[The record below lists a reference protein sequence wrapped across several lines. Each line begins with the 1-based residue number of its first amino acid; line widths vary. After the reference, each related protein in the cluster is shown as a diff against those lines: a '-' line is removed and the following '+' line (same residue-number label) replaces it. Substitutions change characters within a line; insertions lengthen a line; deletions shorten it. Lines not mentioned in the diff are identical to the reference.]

1 MSVLVNNWRMDS
13 SLNALIHTSTG
24 EVRRLGE
31 YHFILL
37 ETLVKHADTVLSR
50 SFLMSE
56 VWKNRVVGGNSLPTA
71 IHALRTAIDDNG
83 KQQEIIKTIP
93 KKGYLFNKS
102 YISVVGPDEENNTSP
117 SININNQPGDVLAE
131 NKIQQALP
139 VIDNVALSIVSSTE
153 KTITPGKANL
163 HKMLFIALTLMLI
176 VLFLSARFYDTFAK
190 ENASDTPVII
200 KEAALHA
207 DHIAIYHLYDESA
220 EKEILEG
227 TSHIAGGLENI
238 EQLLTQHKSSIDLYY
253 KVTFNKL
260 AMNMIIQNQC
270 NHSWQLALRFN
281 NWQSKDAEIKNIMYQ
296 EVEKMLNE
304 MPACK

>member
-1 MSVLVNNWRMDS
+1 MSILVNNWRMDS
-13 SLNALIHTSTG
+13 SLNALIHASTG

-102 YISVVGPDEENNTSP
+102 YISVMDPDEENDTLLT
-117 SININNQPGDVLAE
+117 INNDNRPVDDLAE

-163 HKMLFIALTLMLI
+163 HKMLFLALTLMLI
-176 VLFLSARFYDTFAK
+176 ALFLSTRFYDTFAK
-190 ENASDTPVII
+190 ENASDTPAIT
-200 KEAALHA
+200 KEVANHA
-207 DHIAIYHLYDESA
+207 DRIAIYHLYDENA
-220 EKEILEG
+220 EKETLEG

-238 EQLLTQHKSSIDLYY
+238 EKLLIQHKSFIDLYY

-270 NHSWQLALRFN
+270 NHSWQLSLNFN
-281 NWQSKDAEIKNIMYQ
+281 NWQSKDTEIKSIMYQ

>member
-1 MSVLVNNWRMDS
+1 MSILVNNWRMDS
-13 SLNALIHTSTG
+13 SLNALIHASTG

-37 ETLVKHADTVLSR
+37 ETLVNHADTVLSR

-102 YISVVGPDEENNTSP
+102 YISVVDHDEENNTSP
-117 SININNQPGDVLAE
+117 SINNDNQPSDDLAK
-131 NKIQQALP
+131 NKIQQTTP

-163 HKMLFIALTLMLI
+163 HKMLFLALTLMLI

>member
-1 MSVLVNNWRMDS
+1 MSILVNNWRMDS
-13 SLNALIHTSTG
+13 SLNALIHASTG

-37 ETLVKHADTVLSR
+37 ETLVNHADTVLSR

-102 YISVVGPDEENNTSP
+102 YISVVDHDEENNTSP
-117 SININNQPGDVLAE
+117 SINNDNQPSDDLAK
-131 NKIQQALP
+131 NKIQQTTP

-153 KTITPGKANL
+153 KTITPGKENL

>member
-1 MSVLVNNWRMDS
+1 MSILVNNWRMDS
-13 SLNALIHTSTG
+13 SLNALIHASTG

-83 KQQEIIKTIP
+83 KQQEIIRTIP

-102 YISVVGPDEENNTSP
+102 YISVVEPDEENDKILT
-117 SININNQPGDVLAE
+117 INNDNRPADDLAE
-131 NKIQQALP
+131 NKPLQTLS
-139 VIDNVALSIVSSTE
+139 VIDNVALDIVSSTE
-153 KTITPGKANL
+153 KPIAPGKANL
-163 HKMLFIALTLMLI
+163 HKMLFLALILMLI
-176 VLFLSARFYDTFAK
+176 ALFLATRFYDTFTK

-200 KEAALHA
+200 KEAATHA
-207 DHIAIYHLYDESA
+207 EHIAIYHLYDESA

-238 EQLLTQHKSSIDLYY
+238 EQLLTQHKSAIDLYY

-270 NHSWQLALRFN
+270 NHSWQLALNFN
-281 NWQSKDAEIKNIMYQ
+281 NWQSKDAEIKSIMYQ

>member
-1 MSVLVNNWRMDS
+1 MSILVNNWRMDS
-13 SLNALIHTSTG
+13 SLNALIHSSTG

-37 ETLVKHADTVLSR
+37 ETLVKHADMVLSR

-102 YISVVGPDEENNTSP
+102 YISVVEPDEENDQALTT
-117 SININNQPGDVLAE
+117 NNDNDPDKEVVE
-131 NKIQQALP
+131 NKTQQTPPA
-139 VIDNVALSIVSSTE
+139 IDNAALDTVSSTANPV
-153 KTITPGKANL
+153 IPGKKKWP
-163 HKMLFIALTLMLI
+163 KMLFITLMLMLI
-176 VLFLSARFYDTFAK
+176 ALFLSTRLYDAFAK
-190 ENASDTPVII
+190 ESESDTPVMI
-200 KEAALHA
+200 KEVAQHA
-207 DHIAIYHLYDESA
+207 DRISIYHLYDENA
-220 EKEILEG
+220 EKETLQSA
-227 TSHIAGGLENI
+227 SHIAGGLENLN
-238 EQLLTQHKSSIDLYY
+238 QLLTQHKSSINLYY
-253 KVTFNKL
+253 KLTFNKL

-281 NWQSKDAEIKNIMYQ
+281 NWQSKDAEIKKIMYQ

>member
-1 MSVLVNNWRMDS
+1 MSILVNNWRMDS
-13 SLNALIHTSTG
+13 SLNALIHSSTG

-37 ETLVKHADTVLSR
+37 ETLVKHADMVLSR

-102 YISVVGPDEENNTSP
+102 YISVVEPDEKNDQTLTTNND
-117 SININNQPGDVLAE
+117 NGQDKEVVK
-131 NKIQQALP
+131 NKTQQTPPA
-139 VIDNVALSIVSSTE
+139 IDNAALDTVSSTANP
-153 KTITPGKANL
+153 IIPGKKKWP
-163 HKMLFIALTLMLI
+163 KMLFITLMLI
-176 VLFLSARFYDTFAK
+176 LIALFLSTRLYDAFAK
-190 ENASDTPVII
+190 ESESDTPVMI
-200 KEAALHA
+200 KEVAQHA
-207 DHIAIYHLYDESA
+207 DRISIYHLYDENA
-220 EKEILEG
+220 EKETLQSA
-227 TSHIAGGLENI
+227 SHIAGGLENLN
-238 EQLLTQHKSSIDLYY
+238 QLLTQHKSSINLYY
-253 KVTFNKL
+253 KLTFNKL

-281 NWQSKDAEIKNIMYQ
+281 NWQSKDAEIKKIMYQ

>member
-1 MSVLVNNWRMDS
+1 MSILVNNWRMDS
-13 SLNALIHTSTG
+13 SLNALIHSSTG

-37 ETLVKHADTVLSR
+37 ETLVKHADSVLSR

-102 YISVVGPDEENNTSP
+102 YIFVVEPDEETDTP
-117 SININNQPGDVLAE
+117 INSDDHLAE
-131 NKIQQALP
+131 DVVEDKTQQTLP
-139 VIDNVALSIVSSTE
+139 AIDNAALDIVSSTAS
-153 KTITPGKANL
+153 GKKNV
-163 HKMLFIALTLMLI
+163 HKMLFFTLALMLI
-176 VLFLSARFYDTFAK
+176 ALFLSMRLYDDFAK
-190 ENASDTPVII
+190 KSESDTPVII
-200 KEAALHA
+200 KEAAHHA
-207 DHIAIYHLYDESA
+207 DHISIYHLYDENA
-220 EKEILEG
+220 EKETLEG
-227 TSHIAGGLENI
+227 ASHIAGGLENI
-238 EQLLTQHKSSIDLYY
+238 DQLLTQHKSSIDLYY

-260 AMNMIIQNQC
+260 AMNLIIQNQC
-270 NHSWQLALRFN
+270 NHSWQLALRFS
-281 NWQSKDAEIKNIMYQ
+281 NWQSKDSEIKKIMYQ
-296 EVEKMLNE
+296 EVEKTLNE